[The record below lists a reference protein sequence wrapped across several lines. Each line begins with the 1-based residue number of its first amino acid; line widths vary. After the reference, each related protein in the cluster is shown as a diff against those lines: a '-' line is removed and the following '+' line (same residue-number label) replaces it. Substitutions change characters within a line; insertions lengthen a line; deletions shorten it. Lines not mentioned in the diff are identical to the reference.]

1 MYDPPLNIIGKI
13 APGEPR
19 NEQVT
24 RRPAGARPLQSTRCS
39 RAEQRGRRGRRCLFG
54 SFVREPA
61 SARRASILPFDA
73 RGNGAPAGYLII
85 LLPRRLRK
93 PSRLEALFPIA
104 PPSGTLADCVESG
117 TERIPWAVSDTVCKN
132 FATLNLYEFAAWPRR
147 EKLSPPQS
155 RLCGPSQRQTLG
167 K

>member
-13 APGEPR
+13 APDEPR

-24 RRPAGARPLQSTRCS
+24 RPRDPFNPRDVLALSNAADG
-39 RAEQRGRRGRRCLFG
+39 GRRCLFG

-104 PPSGTLADCVESG
+104 PPSRTLADCVESG

-132 FATLNLYEFAAWPRR
+132 FATLNLYEFAAWHSELWP
-147 EKLSPPQS
+147 EVGDGLT
-155 RLCGPSQRQTLG
+155 G
-167 K
+167 

>member
-1 MYDPPLNIIGKI
+1 MTRPRDPFN
-13 APGEPR
+13 PR
-19 NEQVT
+19 DVLALSN
-24 RRPAGARPLQSTRCS
+24 AADG
-39 RAEQRGRRGRRCLFG
+39 GRRCLFG

-132 FATLNLYEFAAWPRR
+132 FATLNLYEFAAWHSAR
-147 EKLSPPQS
+147 EALSAPKPLVRS
-155 RLCGPSQRQTLG
+155 FSTTDTRKTNPGAVWDVVGIDDGVVSG
-167 K
+167 W